1 MALSQD
7 RYISIKSTNVGDSAV
22 QQRELGGLAFTLGKG
37 WKKTDEP
44 WDDGMKVII
53 YGATQ
58 ARNYF
63 VDGSAEIEEAE
74 RYFSYI
80 SPSGTA
86 PSSLTYVKM
95 SVKAAESADEY
106 AVVASFSKMTSSEI
120 KEVSV
125 TKSDFL
131 TKIGKPK
138 NATYSF
144 EYQNTSWTY
153 GGNNINLSDYGIT
166 VTCDP
171 TSGTPASGDVIKVVV
186 SNQLVY
192 MDLGVKSELIP
203 ATESTL
209 TGHSVNPTVCTSKVG
224 TDGGT
229 YSFKYQ
235 GDSWK
240 YNSNPVEIAEYGI
253 SISGVPSDNDE
264 IKVVVRKSGWYKI
277 GGESAA
283 VANPIV
289 ETPNAALHRV
299 NADSNNFGSYNF
311 IDLDQFTCGQFKDVA
326 ISNCG
331 FNYKYHFCV
340 ACVDG
345 QTTDA
350 GDDVKMNKVSTASF
364 KAYLKAKAGE
374 VDEEFVSDDG
384 IKGTAVING
393 CDVFSATMPM
403 ATFAS
408 TDYSGVNTPTNFM
421 LKQFAGETPT
431 VTSDDVADQF
441 DKANINYYG
450 LVQVNGQRKSF
461 FQTGVN
467 SDGESMAVYCNEI
480 WLKSVISTA
489 IMNLFLTT
497 EKIPANADGELMI
510 YGILMSAAEQG
521 VRNGMI
527 LRGKRLTDEQKVKV
541 YQLTGN
547 SEAWFTVQD
556 TGYVGSVEIRQKD
569 KKYVAYYKLI
579 YSKGDAICKVEGS
592 DILI

>member
-22 QQRELGGLAFTLGKG
+22 QQRELGGLAFTIGKG

-63 VDGSAEIEEAE
+63 VDGSAEIKEAE

-80 SPSGTA
+80 SPSGTT

-95 SVKAAESADEY
+95 SVKALADGRTDPYY
-106 AVVASFSKMTSSEI
+106 AVVCTPIKVSSSSITGVTVNAETFLGKM
-120 KEVSV
+120 
-125 TKSDFL
+125 
-131 TKIGKPK
+131 GKK
-138 NATYSF
+138 NAVYSF

-153 GGNNINLSDYGIT
+153 GGKAISETDYGIS
-166 VTCDP
+166 VT
-171 TSGTPASGDVIKVVV
+171 GTPASGDVIKAVV
-186 SNQLVY
+186 SDQLVW
-192 MDLGVKSELIP
+192 K
-203 ATESTL
+203 
-209 TGHSVNPTVCTSKVG
+209 K
-224 TDGGT
+224 TD
-229 YSFKYQ
+229 S
-235 GDSWK
+235 
-240 YNSNPVEIAEYGI
+240 AE
-253 SISGVPSDNDE
+253 
-264 IKVVVRKSGWYKI
+264 GWYKLDDQTTAVSNPLI
-277 GGESAA
+277 ES
-283 VANPIV
+283 
-289 ETPNAALHRV
+289 PNAALHRV
-299 NADSNNFGSYNF
+299 NEDSNNFGSYNF
-311 IDLDQFTCGQFKDVA
+311 IDLDQFTCGQFKEVA

-345 QTTDA
+345 QTTVA
-350 GDDVKMNKVSTASF
+350 GDGVKMDKVSTASF

-403 ATFAS
+403 AIFAS
-408 TDYSGVNTPTNFM
+408 TDYNGVNTSTNFM
-421 LKQFAGETPT
+421 FKQFSGETPT

-480 WLKSVISTA
+480 WLKSVISTD
-489 IMNLFLTT
+489 IMNLFLTV
-497 EKIPANADGELMI
+497 EQIPASADGESMI
-510 YGILMSAAEQG
+510 YGVLMSAAERG
-521 VRNGMI
+521 VKNGMI
-527 LRGKRLTDEQKVKV
+527 TKRKPLTDAQKAAI
-541 YQLTGN
+541 YRLTGN
-547 SEAWFTVQD
+547 ADAWFTVYNS
-556 TGYVGSVEIRQKD
+556 GYIGTVEIRQKD
-569 KKYVAYYKLI
+569 KKYIAYYKLI
-579 YSKGDAICKVEGS
+579 YSKGDSICKVEGS

>member
-63 VDGSAEIEEAE
+63 VDGSAEIEEAD

-95 SVKAAESADEY
+95 SVKAAEGDGGY
-106 AVVASFSKMTSSEI
+106 AVVASFSKMTSSKI

-125 TKSDFL
+125 TESDFL

-186 SNQLVY
+186 SNQLVWK
-192 MDLGVKSELIP
+192 KSDS
-203 ATESTL
+203 TE
-209 TGHSVNPTVCTSKVG
+209 
-224 TDGGT
+224 
-229 YSFKYQ
+229 
-235 GDSWK
+235 
-240 YNSNPVEIAEYGI
+240 
-253 SISGVPSDNDE
+253 
-264 IKVVVRKSGWYKI
+264 GWYKI
-277 GGESAA
+277 DDASTQ
-283 VANPIV
+283 VSSPIV
-289 ETPNAALHRV
+289 ETPNEALHRV

-350 GDDVKMNKVSTASF
+350 GDDVKMDKVSTASF
-364 KAYLKAKAGE
+364 KVYLKAKAGE

-403 ATFAS
+403 AIFAS
-408 TDYSGVNTPTNFM
+408 TDYNGVNTSTNFIF
-421 LKQFAGETPT
+421 KQFSGETPT

-569 KKYVAYYKLI
+569 KKYIAYYKLI

>member
-63 VDGSAEIEEAE
+63 VDGSAEIKEAE

-95 SVKAAESADEY
+95 SVKAAEDDGEY
-106 AVVASFSKMTSSEI
+106 AVVASVSKMTSSKI

-125 TKSDFL
+125 NKSDFL
-131 TKIGKPK
+131 TKIVKPK

-153 GGNNINLSDYGIT
+153 GGNNINLSDFGIT

-186 SNQLVY
+186 SNQLVWK
-192 MDLGVKSELIP
+192 KSNS
-203 ATESTL
+203 TE
-209 TGHSVNPTVCTSKVG
+209 
-224 TDGGT
+224 
-229 YSFKYQ
+229 
-235 GDSWK
+235 
-240 YNSNPVEIAEYGI
+240 
-253 SISGVPSDNDE
+253 
-264 IKVVVRKSGWYKI
+264 GWYKI
-277 GGESAA
+277 DDASMQ
-283 VANPIV
+283 VSSPIV

-311 IDLDQFTCGQFKDVA
+311 IDIDQFTCGQFKDVA

-350 GDDVKMNKVSTASF
+350 GDDVKMDKV
-364 KAYLKAKAGE
+364 
-374 VDEEFVSDDG
+374 
-384 IKGTAVING
+384 
-393 CDVFSATMPM
+393 
-403 ATFAS
+403 
-408 TDYSGVNTPTNFM
+408 
-421 LKQFAGETPT
+421 
-431 VTSDDVADQF
+431 
-441 DKANINYYG
+441 
-450 LVQVNGQRKSF
+450 
-461 FQTGVN
+461 
-467 SDGESMAVYCNEI
+467 
-480 WLKSVISTA
+480 STA

>member
-1 MALSQD
+1 MAISQD

-22 QQRELGGLAFTLGKG
+22 TQRELGGLAFTLGKG
-37 WKKTDEP
+37 WKNVNEP
-44 WDDGMKVII
+44 WDDGKKVVI
-53 YGATQ
+53 YGVSQ

-63 VDGSAEIEEAE
+63 LDGSDEIKEAE

-95 SVKAAESADEY
+95 SVKAAEGADEY
-106 AVVASFSKMTSSEI
+106 AVVASFSKMTSSKI

-186 SNQLVY
+186 SNQLVWK
-192 MDLGVKSELIP
+192 KSDS
-203 ATESTL
+203 TE
-209 TGHSVNPTVCTSKVG
+209 
-224 TDGGT
+224 
-229 YSFKYQ
+229 
-235 GDSWK
+235 
-240 YNSNPVEIAEYGI
+240 
-253 SISGVPSDNDE
+253 
-264 IKVVVRKSGWYKI
+264 GWYKI
-277 GGESAA
+277 NDESAA
-283 VANPIV
+283 VADPIV

-299 NADSNNFGSYNF
+299 NADSNNFGSFNF
-311 IDLDQFTCGQFKDVA
+311 IDLGEFTCGQFKDVA

-331 FNYKYHFCV
+331 LNYKYLFCV
-340 ACVDG
+340 ACADG
-345 QTTDA
+345 QTTVAEDA
-350 GDDVKMNKVSTASF
+350 VKMDKVSTASF

-403 ATFAS
+403 AIFAS
-408 TDYSGVNTPTNFM
+408 TDYNGVNTSTNFM
-421 LKQFAGETPT
+421 FKQFPGETPT

-450 LVQVNGQRKSF
+450 LAQVNGQRKSF

-467 SDGESMAVYCNEI
+467 SDGESMSVYCNEI
-480 WLKSVISTA
+480 WLKSVISTD
-489 IMNLFLTT
+489 IMNLFLTV
-497 EKIPANADGELMI
+497 EQIPATADGESMI
-510 YGILMSAAEQG
+510 YSVLMSAAERG

-527 LRGKRLTDEQKVKV
+527 TKSKTLTDAQKAAI
-541 YQLTGN
+541 YRLTGN
-547 SEAWFTVQD
+547 ADAWFRVYNS
-556 TGYVGSVEIRQKD
+556 GYIGTVEIRQKD
-569 KKYVAYYKLI
+569 KKYIAYYKLI
-579 YSKGDAICKVEGS
+579 YSKGDSICKVEGS

>member
-44 WDDGMKVII
+44 WDNGMKVVI

-63 VDGSAEIEEAE
+63 VDGSAEIKEAE

-95 SVKAAESADEY
+95 SVKAADGDGEY
-106 AVVASFSKMTSSEI
+106 AAA
-120 KEVSV
+120 VSAKKVSGSDISGV
-125 TKSDFL
+125 TVTADTL
-131 TKIGKPK
+131 IGKMGKK
-138 NATYSF
+138 NAVYSF

-153 GGNNINLSDYGIT
+153 GGKAISETDYGIS
-166 VTCDP
+166 VT
-171 TSGTPASGDVIKVVV
+171 GTPASGDVIKAVV
-186 SNQLVY
+186 SDQLVW
-192 MDLGVKSELIP
+192 K
-203 ATESTL
+203 
-209 TGHSVNPTVCTSKVG
+209 K
-224 TDGGT
+224 TD
-229 YSFKYQ
+229 S
-235 GDSWK
+235 
-240 YNSNPVEIAEYGI
+240 AE
-253 SISGVPSDNDE
+253 
-264 IKVVVRKSGWYKI
+264 GWYKLDDQTTAVSNPLI
-277 GGESAA
+277 ES
-283 VANPIV
+283 
-289 ETPNAALHRV
+289 PNAALHRV

-311 IDLDQFTCGQFKDVA
+311 IDLDQFTCGQFKEVA

-345 QTTDA
+345 QTTVA
-350 GDDVKMNKVSTASF
+350 GDDVKMDKVSTASF

-403 ATFAS
+403 AIFAS
-408 TDYSGVNTPTNFM
+408 TDYNGVNTSTNFM
-421 LKQFAGETPT
+421 FKQFSGETPT

-541 YQLTGN
+541 YQFTGN